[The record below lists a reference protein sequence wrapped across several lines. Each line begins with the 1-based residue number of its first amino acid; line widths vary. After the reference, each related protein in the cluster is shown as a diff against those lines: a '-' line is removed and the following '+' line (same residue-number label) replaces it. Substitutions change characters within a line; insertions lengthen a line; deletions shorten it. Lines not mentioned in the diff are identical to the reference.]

1 MKNGGNNIID
11 IDIFGGAPEQPAKQP
26 ESPPFSFEQPS
37 QPVNQPQQVIQP
49 PQQVVQ
55 PPQQVAQPPPQQVIQ
70 PPQQV
75 VQPPPQQIPVQ
86 QPFYGQAPGQAAGQP
101 VYNQYGQVQ
110 APYNQYAPQ
119 PGYSQGPQPGYP
131 QQSPYGH
138 PGVPQ
143 QAGYNAGMPQQAGY
157 SPYVNPMYPATAP
170 LAGQVQQKGSL
181 NTSNPIT
188 LNSEK
193 KDEEFGNF
201 SSSNQGTAQNVRML
215 IVR

>member
-37 QPVNQPQQVIQP
+37 QPVNQ
-49 PQQVVQ
+49 
-55 PPQQVAQPPPQQVIQ
+55 PQQVIQ